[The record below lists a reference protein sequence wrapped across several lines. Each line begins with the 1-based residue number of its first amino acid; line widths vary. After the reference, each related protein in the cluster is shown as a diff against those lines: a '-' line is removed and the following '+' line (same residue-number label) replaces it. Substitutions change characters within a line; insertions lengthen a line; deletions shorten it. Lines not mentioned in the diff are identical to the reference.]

1 MTDLSLEQKKHHVS
15 IEYCV
20 PCDYSAHAFRAT
32 EELMGNYQHVIDRL
46 ELIAGSNGAFEVTV
60 DGDTLFS
67 KKEAER
73 HPKPGE
79 LLHLFKEVA
88 GPHVSPYPRREN
100 G

>member
-32 EELMGNYQHVIDRL
+32 AEIMGHYQHVIDRL
-46 ELIAGSNGAFEVTV
+46 ELITGSNGAFEVTV
-60 DGDTLFS
+60 DGAILFS
-67 KKEAER
+67 KKEVER

-79 LLHLFKEVA
+79 LLQLFKKVA
-88 GPHVSPYPRREN
+88 GPHVSHYPHQGN